1 MVTIVFK
8 IQHIYTNNS
17 CSSSQG
23 LVLKYNLW
31 KFSWENP
38 TYISQL
44 LESLNRFPLEAHT
57 STVTFSVAIQSILE
71 DCVCLLL
78 TFMSQIDR

>member
-1 MVTIVFK
+1 MVTIVFM

-31 KFSWENP
+31 KFSWGK
-38 TYISQL
+38 SHL
-44 LESLNRFPLEAHT
+44 H
-57 STVTFSVAIQSILE
+57 
-71 DCVCLLL
+71 
-78 TFMSQIDR
+78 